1 MRIPNKLH
9 NVLVVSIPSYMS
21 GGCIRAI
28 RSLKGYAKHFNVY
41 LFLPWGIWYDRTLCL
56 ELSNTLEKLSREGV
70 KLGGFCKR
78 SSFRLQRPIRLE
90 VPVHY
95 ECKIESNDYNIVVVL
110 HEIWNA
116 VVTGRVLSEYFETP
130 SVVLLQLPPFYNQ
143 KRHERII
150 NALTLYRD
158 LTKENNKFTTLKEFK
173 DRINYE
179 VGSNVTKFRY
189 EKILRRYDLV
199 VGVSRAVAVDMGGEW
214 VDRMYCLDPGVSLD
228 DEDLE
233 VIRGVRARV
242 REKQDYIVFG
252 GRPVAEKGLAEALI
266 AFKFISRYFPNLK
279 LVFTGRIPPEM
290 YSHIKRVLRDLV
302 SMIRL
307 CSQVLFLGRGGLRLL
322 LRQS

>member
-9 NVLVVSIPSYMS
+9 NVLVVSIPSYMY
-21 GGCIRAI
+21 GGGIRAI
-28 RSLKGYAKHFNVY
+28 RSLKEYAKHFNVY

-78 SSFRLQRPIRLE
+78 SSFRLQRPIRFE

-116 VVTGRVLSEYFETP
+116 VVTGRVLSEYFEIP

-158 LTKENNKFTTLKEFK
+158 LTKENNKFTTLKELK
-173 DRINYE
+173 DRIGYE
-179 VGSNVTKFRY
+179 VRSTVTKFRY

-214 VDRMYCLDPGVSLD
+214 VDKMYCLDPGVSLD

-233 VIRGVRARV
+233 IIRNVRARV
-242 REKQDYIVFG
+242 RENQDYIVFG
-252 GRPVAEKGLAEALI
+252 GRPVAEKGL
-266 AFKFISRYFPNLK
+266 KK
-279 LVFTGRIPPEM
+279 
-290 YSHIKRVLRDLV
+290 H
-302 SMIRL
+302 
-307 CSQVLFLGRGGLRLL
+307 
-322 LRQS
+322 